1 MNVLLH
7 FESLGDQV
15 SLFLPV
21 LSRAL
26 PWWPGLSSENTDVGL
41 WASLTS
47 AESGLG
53 AGGTLATVAIC
64 GGPGGKEC
72 PLALGKD
79 SEP

>member
-15 SLFLPV
+15 SLFLP
-21 LSRAL
+21 AL
-26 PWWPGLSSENTDVGL
+26 PWWPGLSSENTDVGP

-53 AGGTLATVAIC
+53 GGRTLATVAIC

-72 PLALGKD
+72 SLALGKD

>member
-15 SLFLPV
+15 SLFLP
-21 LSRAL
+21 AL
-26 PWWPGLSSENTDVGL
+26 PWWPGLSSENIDVGP

-53 AGGTLATVAIC
+53 RGD
-64 GGPGGKEC
+64 PGHRSYLRWSRREGVS
-72 PLALGKD
+72 PG
-79 SEP
+79 SWQGQ